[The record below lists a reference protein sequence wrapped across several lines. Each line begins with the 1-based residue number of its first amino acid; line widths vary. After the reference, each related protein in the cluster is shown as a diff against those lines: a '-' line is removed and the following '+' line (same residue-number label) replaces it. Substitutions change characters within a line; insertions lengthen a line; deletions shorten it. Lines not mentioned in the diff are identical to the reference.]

1 MRHVASRGLLA
12 VLTAFL
18 AVTTIA
24 GAAFVVPTLPP
35 EWLVGSIFADYTIP
49 ALALACV
56 GGLSVVAF
64 GAVLMRLEIAGAAA
78 VAAGL
83 AMVVFELVE
92 IWAIGLSLVEYGA
105 NEPVAWLQVAYVVI
119 GLVTAGAGLSLRR
132 ATATDREPLATTRSH
147 VSP

>member
-1 MRHVASRGLLA
+1 MGHLASRGLLA

-24 GAAFVVPTLPP
+24 GAVFVVPTLPP
-35 EWLVGSIFADYTIP
+35 EWLVGSIFTDYTIP

-64 GAVLMRLEIAGAAA
+64 GAVLLRPELAGAAA
-78 VAAGL
+78 IVAGL
-83 AMVVFELVE
+83 AMVAFELVE
-92 IWAIGLSLVEYGA
+92 IWAVGLSLVEYGA
-105 NEPVAWLQVAYVVI
+105 NEPVAWLQVVYVVI
-119 GLVTAGAGLSLRR
+119 GLVTAGAGLSLWR
-132 ATATDREPLATTRSH
+132 ATAVDRERLAASPSH